1 MEASKIPATKT
12 ARLLMSFQ
20 SVELLP
26 EHRNYNDQYPAL
38 RDYGMAPS
46 VATALIRWGEQNELV
61 CTFEDSKGRGR
72 NAYSWQPAFLAAAV
86 AKHIEL
92 FGELAKADIP
102 AQLYNIGQETWWK
115 R

>member
-1 MEASKIPATKT
+1 MEDKKIPKTKT

-26 EHRNYNDQYPAL
+26 EHCNYGDQYPAL

-46 VATALIRWGEQNELV
+46 VATALIRWGEQHDLV
-61 CTFEDSKGRGR
+61 CTFENSMGRGR

-92 FGELAKADIP
+92 FGELAKEDIP
-102 AQLYNIGQETWWK
+102 PEMYNIGEATWWK